1 VNPLR
6 YDPIVNRGPCLAGAE
21 WIDSGQYT
29 PLKRQLVSTMAKKQ
43 HREGPLVS
51 EFPASLFAWPAM
63 MAASVGEAFA
73 ASLAG
78 GRAASETAKPEP
90 AWATPHRLRLEIGT
104 MALRDFSTGESG
116 VPVLICAPFALH
128 CATIADFA
136 PGHSVV
142 EALRDG
148 GIRRIYV
155 TDWRSA
161 GPDMRF
167 LTIDNYLA
175 DLNVAVDEIGPAVDL
190 VGLCQ
195 GGWMALTYA
204 ARFPHKVRRLVLA
217 GAPVDIAAGQS
228 NLSRMTLQVPL
239 AAFEEFV
246 ASQDGRVLGQR
257 VLQLWGTALIAVD
270 ARRVLQLPPGDESP
284 RMQDMQAR
292 FKEWYDLTVNL
303 PGAYYLQVVS
313 WLFKENRLATGNF
326 VALGRRI
333 DLSALRHP
341 IFLLGADDDE
351 IVAPDQLF
359 ATANRVGTLNEHIES
374 ARESCGHLSLFL
386 GAGTIRNCWPRIARW
401 LGEEA

>member
-1 VNPLR
+1 
-6 YDPIVNRGPCLAGAE
+6 
-21 WIDSGQYT
+21 
-29 PLKRQLVSTMAKKQ
+29 MAKKQ
-43 HREGPLVS
+43 QHVEMLEAP
-51 EFPASLFAWPAM
+51 EFPASLFAWPAL

-78 GRAASETAKPEP
+78 SRAASETTAKPEP
-90 AWATPHRLRLEIGT
+90 VWATPHRLRLELGT
-104 MALRDFSTGESG
+104 MALRDFSTSEIG

-128 CATIADFA
+128 RATIADFA

-148 GIRRIYV
+148 GIGRIYV

-204 ARFPHKVRRLVLA
+204 ARFPLKVRRLVLA
-217 GAPVDIAAGQS
+217 GAPVDITAGQS
-228 NLSRMTLQVPL
+228 ILSQMTLQVPL

-246 ASQDGRVLGQR
+246 ALQGGRVLGQR
-257 VLQLWGTALIAVD
+257 VLQIWGTALIADD
-270 ARRVLQLPPGDESP
+270 ARRVLQLPLGDDSA
-284 RMQDMQAR
+284 RMEDRQAR
-292 FKEWYDLTVNL
+292 FKEWYDLTVDL
-303 PGAYYLQVVS
+303 PGAFYLQVVS

-341 IFLLGADDDE
+341 IFLLGAADDE
-351 IVAPDQLF
+351 IVAPDQSF
-359 ATANRVGTLNEHIES
+359 ATANRVSTPKEHIET